1 MSPARLDG
9 MKYLGRETIMK
20 QATKGACLSGLVYPG
35 TGQLFFGRILTGL
48 AFISLTTIGLGVLIY
63 RIAKRIYLVFDP
75 VLEMLLNKSLTFQEF
90 KELLSQTGYSGWGLE
105 LTSLIVVVAC
115 WSVSIIH
122 AYYLGNR
129 ESGIIESR
137 ISGIENRTPSDQ
149 K

>member
-35 TGQLFFGRILTGL
+35 TGQLFFGRLLTGL

-75 VLEMLLNKSLTFQEF
+75 VLEMLINKSLTFQEF
-90 KELLSQTGYSGWGLE
+90 KELLNQTGYSGWGLE
-105 LTSLIVVVAC
+105 LTSLILVVFC
-115 WSVSIIH
+115 WTVSIIH
-122 AYYLGNR
+122 AYYLGNQ
-129 ESGIIESR
+129 EPGIIENRVSR
-137 ISGIENRTPSDQ
+137 TENRAPRNQ